1 MITNYTTEPV
11 IDLMEEF
18 IKSDTYVLLR
28 KMRRRRETGYVG
40 RVFLHGDGGVVSA
53 DRKWGGAAG
62 VKDTN

>member
-1 MITNYTTEPV
+1 VITNYTTEPV

-18 IKSDTYVLLR
+18 IKSDTYDLLR
-28 KMRRRRETGYVG
+28 KMKRRRETGYV
-40 RVFLHGDGGVVSA
+40 HGDSGVVSA

>member
-1 MITNYTTEPV
+1 
-11 IDLMEEF
+11 LMEEF